1 MRLLEL
7 FAGTASVSQAFR
19 AQGWECITLDLD
31 PKTSPTICTNILD
44 WTCPYPPG
52 YFDVVWAGCDC
63 RHYSL
68 ARTTAKTPRDLL
80 LADSLVLRTLSLIWY
95 LQPKAWFIENPQTG
109 LLRTRP
115 FMHNLPYKDITYCSY
130 GYPYAKK
137 TRIWTNFPSWT
148 PRPLCNK
155 ATCPFVQNNRHLATA
170 QLGPGKNHQGQ
181 RLTNDAFVREQLY
194 SMPPALCTEIAE
206 SVSTFLGD

>member
-31 PKTSPTICTNILD
+31 PKTSPTICANILD

-52 YFDVVWAGCDC
+52 YFDVIWAGCDC

-80 LADSLVLRTLSLIWY
+80 LANSLVLRTLSLIWHP
-95 LQPKAWFIENPQTG
+95 QPKA
-109 LLRTRP
+109 
-115 FMHNLPYKDITYCSY
+115 
-130 GYPYAKK
+130 
-137 TRIWTNFPSWT
+137 
-148 PRPLCNK
+148 
-155 ATCPFVQNNRHLATA
+155 
-170 QLGPGKNHQGQ
+170 
-181 RLTNDAFVREQLY
+181 
-194 SMPPALCTEIAE
+194 
-206 SVSTFLGD
+206 

>member
-7 FAGTASVSQAFR
+7 VAGTGSVSKAFR
-19 AQGWECITLDLD
+19 ERGWECVTLDMD
-31 PKTSPTICTNILD
+31 ASTHPTICCDILQ
-44 WTCPYPPG
+44 WVCEYPPG
-52 YFDVVWAGCDC
+52 HFDVIWAGCDC

-109 LLRTRP
+109 LLKTRAFMQGLP
-115 FMHNLPYKDITYCSY
+115 FKDVTYCSY

-137 TRIWTNFPSWT
+137 TRIWTNWSWE
-148 PRPLCNK
+148 PRPLCDKNL
-155 ATCPFVQNNRHLATA
+155 CPFVRNNRHLATA
-170 QLGPGKNHQGQ
+170 QLGPGKNKEGQ
-181 RLTNDAFVREQLY
+181 RLSNDAFPRQQLY
-194 SMPPALCTEIAE
+194 SMPPALCAEIAD
-206 SVSTFLGD
+206 SVHAFLGS